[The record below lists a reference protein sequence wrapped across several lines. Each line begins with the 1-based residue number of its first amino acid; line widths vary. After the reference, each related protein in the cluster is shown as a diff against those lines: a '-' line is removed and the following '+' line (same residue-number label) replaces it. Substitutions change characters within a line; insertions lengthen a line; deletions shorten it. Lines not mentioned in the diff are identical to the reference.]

1 MSTTVPPPRD
11 TEEVPPPTDPAPTV
25 RPPAESLAPWPEET
39 PTAVEVPHPPGLSG
53 PSTSAVSGTCA
64 VEQPGSSSGP

>member
-1 MSTTVPPPRD
+1 MNTVPPPQD

-25 RPPAESLAPWPEET
+25 RPPAESVAPWPEEQV
-39 PTAVEVPHPPGLSG
+39 TAVECPNPPGLSG
-53 PSTSAVSGTCA
+53 SSASAVLAPCV